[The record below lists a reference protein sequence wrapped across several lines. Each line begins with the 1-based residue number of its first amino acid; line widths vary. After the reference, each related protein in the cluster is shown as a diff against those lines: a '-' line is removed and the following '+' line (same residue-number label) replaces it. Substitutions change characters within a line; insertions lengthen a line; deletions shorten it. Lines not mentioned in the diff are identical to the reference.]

1 MKWYF
6 RILLVIIAALF
17 FNLAHPNIV
26 FENGISF
33 FAFIALIPL
42 FVSIRYSSISF
53 SFFSGLLYGAL
64 SYGLLFSWIGTYS
77 SYAMIIGVIA
87 FSLLFGL
94 LFIALKASDLFFKKK
109 SFYIMAL
116 IWCIFEYLK
125 TKGFLGFSYGIL
137 GYALWKSPLL
147 IQCAKFGGVWLLS
160 SLCAF
165 ISALFASISYA
176 AYASFSST
184 PSYSSKKVS
193 TILYILKSHFIS
205 IFILLISFTGIV
217 IFGFYSINKT
227 QGPVK
232 KIPVICVQNNTDS
245 NKYGTDV
252 YKKDVSTLISLT
264 QEGIKKHPETAIV
277 IWPETSVVP
286 PIEMHYSN
294 GEQDERYDLIK
305 KLLLFIKDTG
315 KCFVIGNQRSVDN
328 GGLYSDDYN
337 SCLVFDSM
345 LENVIPPEP
354 LVYAKNHLV
363 PFTEYFPYEKA
374 FPSLYEKLLDGDTHL
389 WTPGHEKTVF
399 DLRNV
404 KFSTPICFE
413 DSFGNLCRSFVN
425 NGAECLFNLSND
437 SWSGK
442 RFCQKQHLSM
452 AVFRSVENEVP
463 SARST
468 ASGVTCFIDLRG
480 RIVDEVEQFC
490 EDYAFYNIEIPM
502 KKNQTPYTRFGDWLP
517 IFEIILLCLIILFNF
532 LRYIIKKLAITSS
545 ILVEKKGKKEV
556 K

>member
-1 MKWYF
+1 
-6 RILLVIIAALF
+6 
-17 FNLAHPNIV
+17 
-26 FENGISF
+26 
-33 FAFIALIPL
+33 
-42 FVSIRYSSISF
+42 
-53 SFFSGLLYGAL
+53 
-64 SYGLLFSWIGTYS
+64 
-77 SYAMIIGVIA
+77 
-87 FSLLFGL
+87 
-94 LFIALKASDLFFKKK
+94 
-109 SFYIMAL
+109 
-116 IWCIFEYLK
+116 
-125 TKGFLGFSYGIL
+125 
-137 GYALWKSPLL
+137 
-147 IQCAKFGGVWLLS
+147 
-160 SLCAF
+160 
-165 ISALFASISYA
+165 
-176 AYASFSST
+176 
-184 PSYSSKKVS
+184 
-193 TILYILKSHFIS
+193 
-205 IFILLISFTGIV
+205 
-217 IFGFYSINKT
+217 
-227 QGPVK
+227 
-232 KIPVICVQNNTDS
+232 
-245 NKYGTDV
+245 
-252 YKKDVSTLISLT
+252 
-264 QEGIKKHPETAIV
+264 
-277 IWPETSVVP
+277 
-286 PIEMHYSN
+286 MHYSN

-532 LRYIIKKLAITSS
+532 LRYIIKKLAITCS
-545 ILVEKKGKKEV
+545 ILVEKRAKKR
-556 K
+556 

>member
-6 RILLVIIAALF
+6 RILLIVIAALF
-17 FNLAHPNIV
+17 FNLAHPNVLI
-26 FENGISF
+26 EDGISF
-33 FAFIALIPL
+33 FAFISLIPI
-42 FVSIRYSSISF
+42 FIVIKYSKIPF
-53 SFFSGLLYGAL
+53 SFFLGLLYGSL
-64 SYGLLFSWIGTYS
+64 SYGFLFSWIGTYS

-94 LFIALKASDLFFKKK
+94 LFIALKTADLLFKDK

-116 IWCIFEYLK
+116 LWCIFEYLK

-147 IQCAKFGGVWLLS
+147 IQCARIGGVWLLS
-160 SLCAF
+160 ALCVFTSMVLASTADRIFTAF
-165 ISALFASISYA
+165 KKPDYD
-176 AYASFSST
+176 
-184 PSYSSKKVS
+184 SSKKFFTTITVLKKQS
-193 TILYILKSHFIS
+193 FLFLFLILSFIAVILY
-205 IFILLISFTGIV
+205 GIHSV
-217 IFGFYSINKT
+217 NRG
-227 QGPVK
+227 QGPVR
-232 KIPVICVQNNTDS
+232 KIPVLCVQNNTDS
-245 NKYGTDV
+245 NKYGMDV

-264 QEGIKKHPETAIV
+264 QEGLKNHPETAIV
-277 IWPETSVVP
+277 IWPETAVVP

-294 GEQDERYDLIK
+294 GTEDDRYEMIER
-305 KLLLFIKDTG
+305 LLLFINKTG

-328 GGLYSDDYN
+328 GGPYSDDYN
-337 SCLVFDSM
+337 SCLVFDSS
-345 LENVIPPEP
+345 LDNVIPPEP

-374 FPSLYEKLLDGDTHL
+374 FPGLYEKLLEGDTHL
-389 WTPGHEKTVF
+389 WTPGTEKTVF
-399 DLRNV
+399 NLRNI

-413 DSFGNLCRSFVN
+413 DSFGDLCRSFVK

-437 SWSGK
+437 SWSAK

-468 ASGVTCFIDLRG
+468 ASGVTCFIDSKG
-480 RIVDEVEQFC
+480 RINNEAEQFC
-490 EDYAFYNIEIPM
+490 ETTAFYNIEIPM
-502 KKNQTPYTRFGDWLP
+502 QKKQTVYTRFGDWIP
-517 IFEIILLCLIILFNF
+517 ILEIILLFITVLFTILT
-532 LRYIIKKLAITSS
+532 LMIKKIRICCSKP
-545 ILVEKKGKKEV
+545 VEKKGKKEV

>member
-1 MKWYF
+1 MKWYS
-6 RILLVIIAALF
+6 RILFVISAALF
-17 FNLAHPNIV
+17 FNLAHPNILI
-26 FENGISF
+26 EDGISF
-33 FAFIALIPL
+33 FSFITLIPL
-42 FVSIRYSSISF
+42 FISIKYSSIPF
-53 SFFSGLLYGAL
+53 SFFSGLLFGSL
-64 SYGLLFSWIGTYS
+64 SYGLLFSWIGSYS

-94 LFIALKASDLFFKKK
+94 LFIALKASNLVFKNK
-109 SFYIMAL
+109 SFYIMGL
-116 IWCIFEYLK
+116 LWCIFEYLK

-147 IQCAKFGGVWLLS
+147 IQCAKLGGVWLLS
-160 SLCAF
+160 ALCVFTSAVFSSIADKAF
-165 ISALFASISYA
+165 IAPDKNLPVSSKRFSVLLSVIKKHLSILILLALSYASI
-176 AYASFSST
+176 
-184 PSYSSKKVS
+184 
-193 TILYILKSHFIS
+193 
-205 IFILLISFTGIV
+205 IFY
-217 IFGFYSINKT
+217 GFYSLNKT
-227 QGPVK
+227 QGPVR
-232 KIPVICVQNNTDS
+232 KIPVLCVQNNTDS
-245 NKYGTDV
+245 NKYGMDV

-264 QEGIKKHPETAIV
+264 QEGLKNHPETAIV
-277 IWPETSVVP
+277 IWPETAVVP

-294 GEQDERYDLIK
+294 GTEDDRYEMIER
-305 KLLLFIKDTG
+305 LLVFINESE
-315 KCFVIGNQRSVDN
+315 KCFVIGNQRRVDN
-328 GGLYSDDYN
+328 GGDYSDDYN

-389 WTPGHEKTVF
+389 WTPGKEKTVF

-468 ASGVTCFIDLRG
+468 ASGVSCFIDSKG
-480 RIVDEVEQFC
+480 RIKNEAEQFC
-490 EDYAFYNIEIPM
+490 EATAFYNIEIPM
-502 KKNQTPYTRFGDWLP
+502 KKNITIYTRFGDWIP
-517 IFEIILLCLIILFNF
+517 ILEIILLFITVLFTILSFMM
-532 LRYIIKKLAITSS
+532 KKFRICCSKP
-545 ILVEKKGKKEV
+545 VEKEGKKEV